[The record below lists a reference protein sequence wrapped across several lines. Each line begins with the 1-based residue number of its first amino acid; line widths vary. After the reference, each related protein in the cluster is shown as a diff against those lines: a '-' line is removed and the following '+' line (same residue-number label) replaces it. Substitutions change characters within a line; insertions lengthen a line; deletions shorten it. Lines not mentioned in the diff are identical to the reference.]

1 MYVAPAQRHMTR
13 MQTHNKTQ
21 CKVYAECDSK
31 CDTSEFQFLSCSGEP
46 HWPGRFIEL
55 ELRPVSGIDN
65 PSSSR
70 ERKLDLNN
78 SVKIGLN
85 GDGQT

>member
-1 MYVAPAQRHMTR
+1 

>member
-1 MYVAPAQRHMTR
+1 

-21 CKVYAECDSK
+21 CKVYAERDSK

-65 PSSSR
+65 RSSSR

-78 SVKIGLN
+78 SVKIGPN